1 MAKNRPTASTKPAAD
16 SPKPGG
22 AERIQKL
29 LARAGVGSRREIE
42 GWMETGRLMV
52 NGEPAAPGQKAT
64 TADRFELD
72 GKRLDITAAAEV
84 VRRVLIYNKPEGEVT
99 TRKDP
104 EGRPTVFDRLP
115 RLRDQRWIS
124 IGRLDINTTG
134 LVLFTTDGELAN
146 RLMHPS
152 SEIDR
157 EYAVRIFGEVDDAMI
172 ERLLQG
178 VLLEDGMAKF
188 TDISPA
194 GGSGINRWFHVTLM
208 EGRNREVRRLWES
221 QGVRVSRLKRVRYGP
236 VFLPSRL
243 VMGKWEELDQK
254 AVDTLSRTVGLSSV
268 AIPAKTPD
276 EQAAQDRQ
284 RRKSPG
290 RAARKPAAGRWEV
303 TGTRPERS
311 AGKGTEKRP
320 GRTSEKATGKS
331 AGNTAGN
338 TAGKSADKS
347 AGRDSAK
354 GSGAGRGPGKATGK
368 GSGKP
373 DTRSGRR

>member
-1 MAKNRPTASTKPAAD
+1 MAAERPNKPARPARD
-16 SPKPGG
+16 PASQGG
-22 AERIQKL
+22 PERIQKL

-42 GWMETGRLMV
+42 GWMEAGRLLV
-52 NGEPAAPGQKAT
+52 NGQPVAPGQKASVE
-64 TADRFELD
+64 DRFELD
-72 GKRLDITAAAEV
+72 GKRLEVSGAAEV
-84 VRRVLIYNKPEGEVT
+84 MRRVLIYNKPEGEVT

-115 RLRDQRWIS
+115 RLKEHRWIS

-152 SEIDR
+152 NQIDR

-194 GGSGINRWFHVTLM
+194 GGSGMNRWFHVTLL

-236 VFLPSRL
+236 IFLPSRL
-243 VMGKWEELDQK
+243 TVGKWEELDQR
-254 AVDTLSRTVGLSSV
+254 AVDTLSRTVGLESV
-268 AIPAKTPD
+268 EIPQKTPN
-276 EQAAQDRQ
+276 EKAAHDRQ

-290 RAARKPAAGRWEV
+290 RSGKKTPGNKWAVSDTKPARRAP
-303 TGTRPERS
+303 RPERARS
-311 AGKGTEKRP
+311 KTP
-320 GRTSEKATGKS
+320 
-331 AGNTAGN
+331 
-338 TAGKSADKS
+338 
-347 AGRDSAK
+347 
-354 GSGAGRGPGKATGK
+354 RG
-368 GSGKP
+368 
-373 DTRSGRR
+373 

>member
-1 MAKNRPTASTKPAAD
+1 MAAERPNKPARPARD
-16 SPKPGG
+16 PASQGG
-22 AERIQKL
+22 PERIQKL

-42 GWMETGRLMV
+42 GWMEAGRLLV
-52 NGEPAAPGQKAT
+52 NGQPVAPGQKASVE
-64 TADRFELD
+64 DRFELD
-72 GKRLDITAAAEV
+72 GKRLEVSGAAEV
-84 VRRVLIYNKPEGEVT
+84 MRRVLIYNKPEGEVT

-115 RLRDQRWIS
+115 RLKEHRWIS

-152 SEIDR
+152 NQIDR

-194 GGSGINRWFHVTLM
+194 GGSGMNRWFHVTLL

-236 VFLPSRL
+236 IFLPSRL
-243 VMGKWEELDQK
+243 TVGKWEELDQR
-254 AVDTLSRTVGLSSV
+254 AVDTLSRTVGLESV
-268 AIPAKTPD
+268 EIPQKTPN
-276 EQAAQDRQ
+276 EKAAHDRQ

-290 RAARKPAAGRWEV
+290 RSGKKTPGNKWAVSDTKSARPAGRAP
-303 TGTRPERS
+303 RPERARS
-311 AGKGTEKRP
+311 KTP
-320 GRTSEKATGKS
+320 
-331 AGNTAGN
+331 
-338 TAGKSADKS
+338 
-347 AGRDSAK
+347 
-354 GSGAGRGPGKATGK
+354 RG
-368 GSGKP
+368 
-373 DTRSGRR
+373 

>member
-1 MAKNRPTASTKPAAD
+1 MAAERPKKPARPALD
-16 SPKPGG
+16 KISQDGP
-22 AERIQKL
+22 ERIQKL
-29 LARAGVGSRREIE
+29 LARAGIGSRREIE
-42 GWMETGRLMV
+42 GWMEAGRLMV
-52 NGEPAAPGQKAT
+52 NGQPVAPGQKAT
-64 TADRFELD
+64 VEDRFELD
-72 GKRLDITAAAEV
+72 GKRLEVSAAAEV
-84 VRRVLIYNKPEGEVT
+84 MRRVLIYNKPEGEVT

-115 RLRDQRWIS
+115 RLKEHRWIS

-152 SEIDR
+152 NQIDR

-194 GGSGINRWFHVTLM
+194 GGSGINRWFHVTLL

-236 VFLPSRL
+236 IFLPSRL
-243 VMGKWEELDQK
+243 TVGKWEELDQR
-254 AVDTLSRTVGLSSV
+254 AVDTLSRTVGLEAV
-268 AIPAKTPD
+268 EIPQKTPN
-276 EQAAQDRQ
+276 EKAGHDRQ

-290 RAARKPAAGRWEV
+290 RSGKKTPGNKWAVSDSKPQKPAGR
-303 TGTRPERS
+303 TPRPERS
-311 AGKGTEKRP
+311 
-320 GRTSEKATGKS
+320 
-331 AGNTAGN
+331 
-338 TAGKSADKS
+338 
-347 AGRDSAK
+347 
-354 GSGAGRGPGKATGK
+354 
-368 GSGKP
+368 
-373 DTRSGRR
+373 RSKTPRS

>member
-1 MAKNRPTASTKPAAD
+1 MAAERPNKPARPARD
-16 SPKPGG
+16 VSQGG
-22 AERIQKL
+22 PERIQKL

-42 GWMETGRLMV
+42 GWMEAGRLLV
-52 NGEPAAPGQKAT
+52 NGQPVAPGQKASVE
-64 TADRFELD
+64 DRFELD
-72 GKRLDITAAAEV
+72 GKRLEVSGAAEV
-84 VRRVLIYNKPEGEVT
+84 MRRVLIYNKPEGEVT

-115 RLRDQRWIS
+115 RLKEHRWIS

-152 SEIDR
+152 NQIDR

-194 GGSGINRWFHVTLM
+194 GGSGMNRWFHVTLL

-236 VFLPSRL
+236 IFLPSRL
-243 VMGKWEELDQK
+243 TLGKWEELDQR
-254 AVDTLSRTVGLSSV
+254 AVDTLSRTVGLESV
-268 AIPAKTPD
+268 EIPQKTPN
-276 EQAAQDRQ
+276 EKAAHDRQ

-290 RAARKPAAGRWEV
+290 RAGKKTPGNKWAVSDTKPARPAGRAP
-303 TGTRPERS
+303 RPERARS
-311 AGKGTEKRP
+311 KTP
-320 GRTSEKATGKS
+320 
-331 AGNTAGN
+331 
-338 TAGKSADKS
+338 
-347 AGRDSAK
+347 
-354 GSGAGRGPGKATGK
+354 RG
-368 GSGKP
+368 
-373 DTRSGRR
+373 